1 MKSTFSFIFLLFT
14 CYALGLGQEQAQLEI
29 DTISADS
36 IVFITTEAEDVFVAW
51 DGEHERDTLIG
62 NVEMTQDSL
71 FMICDLAYV
80 TDKIYAWAYDNV
92 VIIHED
98 SLTIFAD
105 SLYYDGVDKVAELYG
120 QVTLKEGEKLL
131 HTNELTYDIDLKTA
145 YYDTGGTII
154 EGNNTIKSKEG
165 IYYSRLKKAK
175 LIGNVSF
182 EDSTKTMLTDSII
195 YLSDRE
201 QLNFISAT
209 TIIEDSTEI
218 YAEGGIY
225 RLNENKGVLSQNVKV
240 TSKEGTI
247 ITSSVL
253 KVDQNIGEYTFLI
266 NPKIEEENGSA
277 QGDTIIYYSKERYV
291 DLNGNAEYHGGQES
305 IQAPRI
311 RYHLDTEQY
320 STIGRSQVVND
331 QNKIE
336 ADEIT
341 SDSTNTTFLNGAVS
355 IIDYEEGINLKSD
368 HAIKKENS
376 MKAFSEGEN
385 QPLMVY
391 TMKDDS
397 LYIKA
402 DTLQMTKNYEDT
414 DSMTQVYK
422 AIKAVQFM
430 KSDVFGRANNFE
442 YKKSDSII
450 IMSQSPVLWS
460 DSLQMSADTI
470 FLYLVDNQISKIEL
484 IHNAFILSP
493 EEGGNLNQIK
503 ADKITSNID
512 EGEIKNSHA
521 EMNAEMLYLVRNDN
535 KYEGINITKSKE
547 MLFQFEEGDLSSFH
561 TIKQQDSNIYEYE
574 SEMVISEYYLEGHNW
589 RIVELPLA
597 VNFKESAPQ
606 EKKIEIIP
614 SKVKLKK

>member
-1 MKSTFSFIFLLFT
+1 MKSIFSIVILVLFF
-14 CYALGLGQEQAQLEI
+14 CSISWSQEQAEIQI

-36 IVFITTEAEDVFVAW
+36 IVFITTEAEDVYVSW

-71 FMICDLAYV
+71 FMICELAYV
-80 TDKIYAWAYDNV
+80 MDNIYAWAYKNV

-105 SLYYDGVDKVAELYG
+105 SLYYDGVEKIAELYG

-131 HTNELTYDIDLKTA
+131 HTNELTYDIDSKTA
-145 YYDTGGTII
+145 YYNTGGTII
-154 EGNNTIKSKEG
+154 EGENTIKSREG
-165 IYYSRLKKAK
+165 YYYSRMKKAK
-175 LIGNVSF
+175 LLGNVSF
-182 EDSTKTMLTDSII
+182 KDSTKTMLTDSII

-201 QLNFISAT
+201 QLNFISPT

-218 YAEGGIY
+218 YGESGIY
-225 RLNENKGVLSQNVKV
+225 RLEENKGVLSQNIKV
-240 TSKEGTI
+240 TSKEGTV

-253 KVDQNIGEYTFLI
+253 KIDQNIGEYTFLI
-266 NPKIEEENGSA
+266 DPIIKEDDGTA
-277 QGDTIIYYSKERYV
+277 RGDTIIYYSNERYV
-291 DLNGNAEYHGGQES
+291 DLNGNATYHGSKES

-320 STIGRSQVVND
+320 ATLGRSKVIND

-341 SDSTNTTFLNGAVS
+341 SDSTNTTYLNGAVS
-355 IIDYEEGINLKSD
+355 IIDYEEGLNLTSD
-368 HAIKKENS
+368 YAIKKENS
-376 MKAFSEGEN
+376 MKAFSEDEH
-385 QPLMVY
+385 QPLMIY
-391 TMKDDS
+391 SMKDDS

-402 DTLQMTKNYEDT
+402 DTLMMTENYEGT
-414 DSMTQVYK
+414 DSMSQVYN
-422 AIKAVQFM
+422 AITAVQFM
-430 KSDVFGRANNFE
+430 KSDVYGRANNFI
-442 YKKSDSII
+442 YQKTDSLI

-470 FLYLVDNQISKIEL
+470 LLYLVDNQIHKIEL
-484 IHNAFILSP
+484 IQNAFILSP
-493 EEGGNLNQIK
+493 EEGGHLNQIK
-503 ADKITSNID
+503 ADKITSIIH
-512 EGEIKNSHA
+512 EGEIKKSIA

-547 MLFQFEEGDLSSFH
+547 MHFEFEDGDLSSFH

-574 SEMVISEYYLEGHNW
+574 ASMDISQYYLEGHNW
-589 RIVELPLA
+589 RITELPVA
-597 VNFKESAPQ
+597 VNFVGVISQ
-606 EKKIEIIP
+606 EENIEKQ
-614 SKVKLKK
+614 SKAKLKK